1 MEHRT
6 SLVAHTP
13 KAGGMGSMH
22 DLELGSCLPHG
33 MAKKKKKNNYWS
45 RSQQH
50 AYYCL
55 SSSYLSVCYRFSRF
69 ENVFMFMFIRL
80 LSNDIL

>member
-22 DLELGSCLPHG
+22 DLELGSCLTHG
-33 MAKKKKKNNYWS
+33 MAKKKKNYWS

-50 AYYCL
+50 AYYYL
-55 SSSYLSVCYRFSRF
+55 SPSHLSVCYSFSRF
-69 ENVFMFMFIRL
+69 ENVFMFMFIRF